1 MTIARSDIGENI
13 EFETSSGN
21 VFADIGFENAQE
33 MLFKSELVRL
43 WGSLWNIQ
51 GKYPLECAI
60 GAGVPKGIAIG
71 VGSGGVVRASVLVR
85 VAFAEHPP
93 RLKGSQLA
101 KFVPERLLALFV
113 INHKRFGD

>member
-1 MTIARSDIGENI
+1 
-13 EFETSSGN
+13 
-21 VFADIGFENAQE
+21 

-93 RLKGSQLA
+93 RLKGSQLV
-101 KFVPERLLALFV
+101 KFVLERLLALFV
-113 INHKRFGD
+113 INHIRFGDRAKYVSHYPNRSRYSSHQLSDDWMDS